1 MQKEKKRIIQDHEVV
16 TGKTYLKESQFD
28 KQCES
33 AQWSKHLQRASKR
46 RIRQVLKDKNYT
58 FLSFGNS
65 SIV

>member
-46 RIRQVLKDKNYT
+46 RIRQVLKD
-58 FLSFGNS
+58 
-65 SIV
+65 